1 MHVQLMVFFSTMAS
15 ILSFSGML
23 VDSFGYRRVN
33 DLETCVDTVTNEWV
47 GASGM
52 QPEAAMCAT
61 ETEKLCAC
69 VGSQDVCH
77 FFDINVYRGQN
88 CELILTKYTDLLLI
102 SAIFTTFCLAWVFVL
117 AVMGCVTLH
126 TIDCPASAQPKPV
139 PQAEPASPAGAV
151 QMTPA
156 AAPAAA
162 DQQMAP
168 AATTET
174 GPESI

>member
-1 MHVQLMVFFSTMAS
+1 
-15 ILSFSGML
+15 
-23 VDSFGYRRVN
+23 
-33 DLETCVDTVTNEWV
+33 
-47 GASGM
+47 M
-52 QPEAAMCAT
+52 QPEAAQCAT
-61 ETEKLCAC
+61 QTEKLCAC

-126 TIDCPASAQPKPV
+126 SIDCPATAQHQPV
-139 PQAEPASPAGAV
+139 PQAEQASPSGAV

-156 AAPAAA
+156 AQTYPAVPAAA

-168 AATTET
+168 AATTGT
-174 GPESI
+174 GPEAI

>member
-1 MHVQLMVFFSTMAS
+1 MHVQLMVFFSAMAS

-33 DLETCVDTVTNEWV
+33 ALETCVDTVTGDYV

-52 QPEAAMCAT
+52 QPEAAQCAT
-61 ETEKLCAC
+61 QTEKLCAC
-69 VGSQDVCH
+69 VGAHDVCH

-117 AVMGCVTLH
+117 SVMGCVTLH
-126 TIDCPASAQPKPV
+126 AVDAPAAPKPV
-139 PQAEPASPAGAV
+139 PQAEPASPNAGGI
-151 QMTPA
+151 QMSTPA
-156 AAPAAA
+156 AAS
-162 DQQMAP
+162 DEQMAP
-168 AATTET
+168 AAATET
-174 GPESI
+174 GPETI